1 MPQEKKIYI
10 SSKALQKEG
19 LRPEHAKVPRQK
31 GAQERDFHSA
41 VLAICVLLHQKLCY
55 SCKVFRAKTQ
65 RETV

>member
-1 MPQEKKIYI
+1 MPQEKIYI
-10 SSKALQKEG
+10 YPARPCKTEG

-55 SCKVFRAKTQ
+55 SCNVFRAKTQ